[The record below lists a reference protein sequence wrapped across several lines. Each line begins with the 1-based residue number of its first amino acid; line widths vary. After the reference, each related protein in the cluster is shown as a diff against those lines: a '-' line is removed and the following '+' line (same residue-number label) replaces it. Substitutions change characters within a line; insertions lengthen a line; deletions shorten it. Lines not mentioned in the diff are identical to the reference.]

1 MSSPV
6 ISSVVV
12 LLVCLAA
19 RMRSG
24 SQRKTTFGDRG
35 QILGLTSDFVGD
47 PFDEEAFSFMD
58 LPQILYLGAFSVY
71 LIFFIL
77 FARFF
82 FWKHYSDKLYW
93 GRRPVLSEESLRDT
107 AQRLGKEIPWLSL
120 LIPARNE
127 SEVIENTIVHMLSLT
142 YPRDRYEVIVATDEK
157 ELLAARKSRPRI
169 VRRVLDMAKSL
180 EGGKRKP
187 AVSPEEDARAKELMV
202 AVLASYALQEYLNKD
217 FHEGLL
223 IGVPELQN
231 LPAATRETMIREVS
245 VTLHSSSGRAS
256 SDRIIQC
263 IKRTCPWL
271 SRLDLERLYPV
282 CLVVAMP
289 ALAAYVQIAGEDDAV
304 LRKAINKAAR
314 ANHGVTQDI
323 IRRMTNHI
331 ARSVVNRFLTDL
343 KGGELGLR
351 IRQVQKD
358 LFPTTQEVVEK
369 VKKDLPPELSRC
381 LKHVV
386 VPDDFDGEFPGR
398 RTGVSCP
405 STKGRALNWALRFV
419 NPQAEVCGF
428 YDAESRPEKCVLLY
442 VAYRRLI
449 APDKCR
455 ILQGPVFQVRNF
467 YQMTAFCR
475 IASLYQAIAHDWYLS
490 WLFRT
495 LPFVG
500 GTNLFVSYE
509 LLKTIGGWDHQV
521 LTEDL
526 ELGTRAYLLQN
537 AWPEYLPYFSSEQTP
552 PTFKSFFRQR
562 LRWGTG
568 HIQVVSKVSK
578 FQDDPT
584 KRRELLK
591 ALIKKGQMEWTL
603 YQCATF
609 VPPIAMGLYARNL
622 LDPSVIPV
630 QGQWALNVFS
640 FVYLGFT
647 LYAYR
652 RYRRYFDT
660 GFKPSSFVA
669 NVGIFLGL
677 FILPMAA
684 FMFPVPYT
692 SAMILR
698 AFGREPRIWEKTPR
712 TKEAI
717 A

>member
-1 MSSPV
+1 
-6 ISSVVV
+6 
-12 LLVCLAA
+12 
-19 RMRSG
+19 
-24 SQRKTTFGDRG
+24 
-35 QILGLTSDFVGD
+35 
-47 PFDEEAFSFMD
+47 MD
-58 LPQILYLGAFSVY
+58 LPQILYLSTFSVY

-77 FARFF
+77 FARFL
-82 FWKHYSDKLYW
+82 FWKYYSDKLYW
-93 GRRPVLSEESLRDT
+93 GRRPALSRENLIET
-107 AQRLGKEIPWLSL
+107 ARRLGKDIPRISL

-127 SEVIENTIVHMLSLT
+127 SDVIENTILHMLSLT
-142 YPRDRYEVIVATDEK
+142 YPRDKYEVIVATDEK
-157 ELLAARKSRPRI
+157 ELIAARKSRPRI
-169 VRRVLDMAKSL
+169 AKRVIEMARRFENGKRRPLVSAEEEAKS
-180 EGGKRKP
+180 R
-187 AVSPEEDARAKELMV
+187 ELMV
-202 AVLASYALQEYLNKD
+202 AVLASYALQEYLRRD
-217 FHEGLL
+217 FHEGSLV
-223 IGVPELQN
+223 GVPELQS

-245 VTLHSSSGRAS
+245 VTLYASGGRAS
-256 SDRIIQC
+256 ADRIIQC
-263 IKRTCPWL
+263 VKRTCPWL
-271 SRLDLERLYPV
+271 SELDLERLYPV

-289 ALAAYVQIAGEDDAV
+289 ALAAYIHIAGEDDAI
-304 LRKAINKAAR
+304 LRKAASRAAR

-331 ARSVVNRFLTDL
+331 ARSVVSKLLVDL
-343 KGGELGLR
+343 KTGQLGPR

-358 LFPTTQEVVEK
+358 LFPTTQEVVERVRK
-369 VKKDLPPELSRC
+369 GLSPELAHC
-381 LKHVV
+381 VKHVV

-398 RTGVSCP
+398 RTGVSCT

-419 NPQAEVCGF
+419 NPETEVCGF

-442 VAYRRLI
+442 VAYRRLV
-449 APDKCR
+449 APGRSR

-475 IASLYQAIAHDWYLS
+475 IASLYQAIAHEWYLS

-500 GTNLFVSYE
+500 GTNLFVSYD
-509 LLKTIGGWDHQV
+509 LLKAIGGWDHRV

-526 ELGTRAYLLQN
+526 ELGTRAYLLED

-568 HIQVVSKVSK
+568 HIQVVSKVSR
-578 FQDDPT
+578 FSDDPV
-584 KRRELLK
+584 KRKGLLR
-591 ALIKKGQMEWTL
+591 ALIIKGQLEWVL

-622 LDPSVIPV
+622 LDPSVIPAEE
-630 QGQWALNVFS
+630 QWALNAFS

-652 RYRRYFDT
+652 RYRRYFDMS
-660 GFKPSSFVA
+660 FKPSSFLA
-669 NVGIFLGL
+669 NAGVFLGL

-684 FMFPVPYT
+684 FMFPIPYT
-692 SAMILR
+692 SAMVLR
-698 AFGREPRIWEKTPR
+698 AIGREPRFWEKTPR
-712 TKEAI
+712 TKEAV

>member
-1 MSSPV
+1 
-6 ISSVVV
+6 
-12 LLVCLAA
+12 
-19 RMRSG
+19 
-24 SQRKTTFGDRG
+24 
-35 QILGLTSDFVGD
+35 
-47 PFDEEAFSFMD
+47 MD
-58 LPQILYLGAFSVY
+58 LPQILYLVAFSVY

-93 GRRPVLSEESLRDT
+93 GRRPALSEESLRDT
-107 AQRLGKEIPWLSL
+107 ARRLGKEIPRISL

-127 SEVIENTIVHMLSLT
+127 SDVIENTILHMLSLT

-157 ELLAARKSRPRI
+157 ELIVAKKSRPRI
-169 VRRVLDMAKSL
+169 AKRVLEMVRAL
-180 EGGKRKP
+180 EDGKERFP
-187 AVSPEEDARAKELMV
+187 IPPEEEAKARELMV
-202 AVLASYALQEYLNKD
+202 AVLASYALQEYLRRD
-217 FHEGLL
+217 FHEGSL
-223 IGVPELQN
+223 IGVPELQG

-245 VTLHSSSGRAS
+245 VTLYASGGRAS
-256 SDRIIQC
+256 SDKIIQC
-263 IKRTCPWL
+263 VKRTCPWL
-271 SRLDLERLYPV
+271 SQLDLERLYPV

-289 ALAAYVQIAGEDDAV
+289 ALAAYVHIAGDDDAI
-304 LRKAINKAAR
+304 LRKAINRAAR

-323 IRRMTNHI
+323 IRRLTNHI
-331 ARSVVNRFLTDL
+331 ARSVVSELLVDL
-343 KGGELGLR
+343 KTGKLGPR
-351 IRQVQKD
+351 VRQVQRD
-358 LFPTTQEVVEK
+358 LFPTTQEVVERV
-369 VKKDLPPELSRC
+369 VKGLLPEVAC
-381 LKHVV
+381 CVKHVV

-405 STKGRALNWALRFV
+405 STKGRALNWALSFV
-419 NPQAEVCGF
+419 NPETEVCGF

-442 VAYRRLI
+442 VAYRRLV
-449 APDKCR
+449 APDRCR

-475 IASLYQAIAHDWYLS
+475 IASLYQAIAHEWYLS

-509 LLKTIGGWDHQV
+509 LLKAIGGWDHQV

-526 ELGTRAYLLQN
+526 ELGTRAYLLEN

-568 HIQVVSKVSK
+568 HIQVVSKVSR
-578 FQDDPT
+578 FSDDPV
-584 KRRELLK
+584 KRRGLLK
-591 ALIKKGQMEWTL
+591 ALIIKGQLEWVL

-609 VPPIAMGLYARNL
+609 VPPVAMGLYARSL
-622 LDPSVIPV
+622 LDPSVIPAE
-630 QGQWALNVFS
+630 GQWALNVFS

-652 RYRRYFDT
+652 RYRRYFDHS
-660 GFKPSSFVA
+660 FKPSSFLA
-669 NVGIFLGL
+669 NAGIFLGL

-684 FMFPVPYT
+684 FMFPIPYT

-698 AFGREPRIWEKTPR
+698 AIGREPRFWEKTPR
-712 TKEAI
+712 TKEAV